1 MIKFTLS
8 TSGKPVLVNRSSV
21 AFVTDGVFQDEDGK
35 DVQFSRIYIKDLN
48 MESCFVDVR
57 ETVEEIWEIL
67 K

>member
-35 DVQFSRIYIKDLN
+35 MYSFLVFISRI
-48 MESCFVDVR
+48 
-57 ETVEEIWEIL
+57 
-67 K
+67 